1 MPAPTLVSGTTLGT
15 HSYSGGNPN
24 TLTIP
29 WPSGHQAD
37 DIGILILTNA
47 RSSFLFLP
55 YDQASM
61 DALQAGW
68 TYLGSGIANSRD
80 HSYATHNQSIFWKRA
95 TSGSMPS
102 VTKTTTSPTRTT
114 DCAGTIVAVRGCP
127 TGMSPVYTT
136 FLAGISG
143 TLAEQSNGGEGWNYY
158 TILKF
163 DVMGVAYNTNTLR
176 NTALLALFTGNAH
189 DKGPDT
195 FTELD
200 NSFSGIGSITLVQ
213 GPYPT
218 NTAQAHIGF
227 TNTLQASTASL
238 QAHRV
243 DSPSYSS
250 EMCAMS
256 VVSLLGSVQ
265 SSSFSASG
273 SSTATMF
280 GVRARVSS
288 FSATGSPVVS
298 NPGNVDRPS
307 SFSAAGVAAVSN
319 PGGSK
324 RASAF
329 SSAGVAVADMV
340 GHALF
345 RSPFNAAGVATAQMV
360 GAGNNASS
368 FSSIGSS
375 SANMIGNSTATSS
388 FNSEGTSLAV
398 MFSPSVVASAFNS
411 TGTST
416 AAMFSPTITITTLID
431 GSGGA
436 GLATVIDYSLCDFA
450 QVILSAGVGT
460 YSIEHVNLIPGKW
473 ITVTLV
479 NQGASGSLI
488 WNNGDAPVD
497 WSPALAPD
505 FPANGETLDLEFF
518 VRRDRSVIRG
528 RRAFA

>member
-1 MPAPTLVSGTTLGT
+1 MPSTATLVGVGGDFHQVNSGQYTGYFRIELPTSVEDDVAILFLAGGGFAAVPSLVSSGWTTIQSLMIPVTGAQVNT
-15 HSYSGGNPN
+15 QFALVAYYRRMTSSPDTEVIINYNNISDATLIMLRGLRKSASPVRTVLTNGQVISPANRYIRNTVNSAVNYSGGSLLFATFAEFIYASSDGFVREMAGDYGAPVSESALIESDYGSSGYKMSLGYSLDVPDLLSSIKGKF
-24 TLTIP
+24 TLI
-29 WPSGHQAD
+29 D
-37 DIGILILTNA
+37 
-47 RSSFLFLP
+47 
-55 YDQASM
+55 
-61 DALQAGW
+61 
-68 TYLGSGIANSRD
+68 
-80 HSYATHNQSIFWKRA
+80 
-95 TSGSMPS
+95 
-102 VTKTTTSPTRTT
+102 
-114 DCAGTIVAVRGCP
+114 
-127 TGMSPVYTT
+127 
-136 FLAGISG
+136 
-143 TLAEQSNGGEGWNYY
+143 
-158 TILKF
+158 
-163 DVMGVAYNTNTLR
+163 
-176 NTALLALFTGNAH
+176 
-189 DKGPDT
+189 
-195 FTELD
+195 
-200 NSFSGIGSITLVQ
+200 
-213 GPYPT
+213 
-218 NTAQAHIGF
+218 GF
-227 TNTLQASTASL
+227 TNPNSFNNFQAAGMTLFLIDEINRSAFSSVGTSTA
-238 QAHRV
+238 Q
-243 DSPSYSS
+243 
-250 EMCAMS
+250 
-256 VVSLLGSVQ
+256 
-265 SSSFSASG
+265 
-273 SSTATMF
+273 F
-280 GVRARVSS
+280 GG
-288 FSATGSPVVS
+288 TGIK
-298 NPGNVDRPS
+298 PS
-307 SFSAAGVAAVSN
+307 S
-319 PGGSK
+319 
-324 RASAF
+324 F
-329 SSAGVAVADMV
+329 SSAGVATVSNPGAYKFRSAFAAAGVATAEMV
-340 GHALF
+340 GHALV